1 MRRIYGPRRQ
11 EDMGGTFILFIFF
24 VFFYIYTYVVQ
35 QCKLCV
41 EYDSHSAYEEAEA
54 LGWSICLKS

>member
-1 MRRIYGPRRQ
+1 
-11 EDMGGTFILFIFF
+11 MGGTFILFIFF

-41 EYDSHSAYEEAEA
+41 EYDSHSAYEEAGSRVVHMLEIIIA
-54 LGWSICLKS
+54 E